1 MKKKSTHLRILNAN
15 ELVKSQ
21 QDIIGL
27 AMPAI
32 FKDRLSISP
41 QETLKQRVT
50 DTANPNTDLRRE
62 ALDHSE
68 TL

>member
-1 MKKKSTHLRILNAN
+1 
-15 ELVKSQ
+15 
-21 QDIIGL
+21 
-27 AMPAI
+27 MPAI